1 MICEVC
7 KKKPAK
13 IHVTQI
19 KDKQKI
25 SIHICQDCAHEKGV
39 AGPAINTSFSVE
51 QLLAGF
57 VKSQATESAEINM
70 QQTCSS
76 CGLSYR
82 AFKESGRLGCSLCY
96 DTFAEQLKPLLQ
108 KIQKETRHVGKVPNK
123 GDAQLVLKR
132 NVSDLRLQLKEAVSQ
147 ENFELA
153 ANLRDQIRQ
162 MEEEIAQQKS
172 T

>member
-19 KDKQKI
+19 KDKQKVT
-25 SIHICQDCAHEKGV
+25 IHICQDCAHAKGV

-57 VKSQATESAEINM
+57 MKTQTSESGEIAN
-70 QQTCSS
+70 QETCPS

-96 DTFAEQLKPLLQ
+96 DTFSVQLRPLLQ
-108 KIQKETRHVGKVPNK
+108 KVQKEIRHLGKVPNK
-123 GDAQLVLKR
+123 GDNR
-132 NVSDLRLQLKEAVSQ
+132 TTMRRSVSDLRLQLKEAVGQ

-153 ANLRDQIRQ
+153 AHLRDQIRQ
-162 MEEEIAQQKS
+162 MENQISQSNEV
-172 T
+172 

>member
-19 KDKQKI
+19 KDQQKVT
-25 SIHICQDCAHEKGV
+25 IHICQDCAHAKGV

-51 QLLAGF
+51 QLLTGMMKAQAGEGET
-57 VKSQATESAEINM
+57 ATM
-70 QQTCSS
+70 QQTCTS
-76 CGLSYR
+76 CGLTYR

-96 DTFAEQLKPLLQ
+96 DTFADQLRPLLQ
-108 KIQKETRHVGKVPNK
+108 KVQKDIRHTGKVPHK
-123 GDAQLVLKR
+123 GDANLVMRR
-132 NVSDLRLQLKEAVSQ
+132 NISDLRFQLKEAVNQ

-153 ANLRDQIRQ
+153 AQLRDQIRQ
-162 MEEEIAQQKS
+162 IEENIDES
-172 T
+172 NNE